1 MRQLFFIIASC
12 FLLSCSDKN
21 EPRDTRLD
29 ENTIS
34 KVFENFPDSLL
45 EDKKANSNEF
55 IIKRKADTLDLNLMA
70 VLNGTW
76 RVTNKEELSFLQTQ
90 LHYSDTIVFN
100 DSTTTTMTGWGK
112 IKYNS
117 PANFYTAKD
126 ISYQYDFYVSKDKK
140 LVLTWIE
147 YRNNDL
153 SFKEKPETKC
163 FSFNIHLLKPDQ
175 IEIRW
180 DTFKFVL
187 SKIADYR

>member
-1 MRQLFFIIASC
+1 MRQLFFIISSF
-12 FLLSCSDKN
+12 FLLACSDKN
-21 EPRDTRLD
+21 EPQDNRLD
-29 ENTIS
+29 ENTIA

-45 EDKKANSNEF
+45 EDKKASSNEF
-55 IIKRKADTLDLNLMA
+55 QIKRKADTLDLNLMA
-70 VLNGTW
+70 DLNGTW
-76 RVTNKEELSFLQTQ
+76 RVTSKEEFNFLQTT

-100 DSTTTTMTGWGK
+100 DSLTTTMTGWGK
-112 IKYNS
+112 INYNS

-140 LVLTWIE
+140 LFLTWIE
-147 YRNNDL
+147 YRNDDL
-153 SFKEKPETKC
+153 SFKDRPETKS

-175 IEIRW
+175 IELRW